1 MGVNRGEGVN
11 RVDRLYQDLKYGIQS
26 VHQLFDIHIFGGQ
39 IELSLPIN
47 RFKSSTK
54 RNKMSF

>member
-26 VHQLFDIHIFGGQ
+26 VNQLFDIHIFGGQ

-47 RFKSSTK
+47 RFK
-54 RNKMSF
+54 